1 MQVQFL
7 VETQTVSAE
16 HGTDESHEG
25 DVQCAM
31 DLTSVSFIRGDSSQ
45 GVERAA
51 PFSTAPSARLQCRP
65 IRAATNPPSCLLLY
79 LRSPFQ
85 REAQGQELPRFHA
98 LPARRRSSSPK
109 DEDENEKAD
118 DDADD
123 EEMEEEDVPD
133 AGDVSLASDDGE
145 KQEEEEEEEND
156 DDGEEENEYER
167 LRAANIERNRQARP
181 KPRGAFVRAQKS
193 EPEPEPEPQTE
204 TLSPPPPTV
213 PPTACPTRA

>member
-1 MQVQFL
+1 MSSAHRSDDEATSHDNSSCSSCVAPTELRCACAQPAPKDISIANSRGAAESCSKMQVQFL

-109 DEDENEKAD
+109 DEDE
-118 DDADD
+118 
-123 EEMEEEDVPD
+123 
-133 AGDVSLASDDGE
+133 
-145 KQEEEEEEEND
+145 
-156 DDGEEENEYER
+156 
-167 LRAANIERNRQARP
+167 
-181 KPRGAFVRAQKS
+181 
-193 EPEPEPEPQTE
+193 
-204 TLSPPPPTV
+204 
-213 PPTACPTRA
+213 